1 MLSCEQATRLMSERQ
16 ERPLS
21 FSEKASLKLHTSICT
36 GCREFGRQM
45 DDLRKLLSGQK
56 PENKADSSDQSDK

>member
-1 MLSCEQATRLMSERQ
+1 MLSCEQASRLMSDRQ

-21 FSEKASLKLHTSICT
+21 FSVKASLKLHTSIST

-56 PENKADSSDQSDK
+56 PENKADSSDKSDK